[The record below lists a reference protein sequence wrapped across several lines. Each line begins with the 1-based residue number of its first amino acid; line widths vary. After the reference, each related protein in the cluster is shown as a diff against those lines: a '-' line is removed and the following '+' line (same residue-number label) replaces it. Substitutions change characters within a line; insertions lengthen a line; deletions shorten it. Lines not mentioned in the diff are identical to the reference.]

1 MFRDI
6 VYCSFKYSIPSD
18 NGIKSFLNFVGGKY
32 YIERSF
38 HKKNIII
45 VWTKTELNFVPFP
58 VLFLYCTFYKL
69 KGRSSKDVTP
79 LVEISTKKVL
89 KKTDEEDDE
98 SHELLT
104 DAYLGLQFQ
113 MPTMPFIKFLLISG
127 KEAAEKHIERSKSF
141 RSSTSDSSTS
151 DPSTSDSSTF
161 DPSTSS
167 SGRGV
172 PLHGTFEY
180 INFFY
185 LVYLYRLLD
194 IAIT

>member
-1 MFRDI
+1 MAYILIYKLCFSLGFSLKKNR
-6 VYCSFKYSIPSD
+6 YNWFKTNVSRYPSD

-38 HKKNIII
+38 HKKNIKI

-69 KGRSSKDVTP
+69 KGTSSKDVTP

-113 MPTMPFIKFLLISG
+113 MPTMPFIKFMLISG
-127 KEAAEKHIERSKSF
+127 KQYLFLSLLTIGTTNCYKIITTTTTQTLRY
-141 RSSTSDSSTS
+141 SSIDTS
-151 DPSTSDSSTF
+151 
-161 DPSTSS
+161 
-167 SGRGV
+167 
-172 PLHGTFEY
+172 
-180 INFFY
+180 
-185 LVYLYRLLD
+185 
-194 IAIT
+194 

>member
-1 MFRDI
+1 M
-6 VYCSFKYSIPSD
+6 Y
-18 NGIKSFLNFVGGKY
+18 
-32 YIERSF
+32 
-38 HKKNIII
+38 
-45 VWTKTELNFVPFP
+45 T
-58 VLFLYCTFYKL
+58 L
-69 KGRSSKDVTP
+69 KGTSSKDVTP

-151 DPSTSDSSTF
+151 DSSTSDPSTSDSSTF

>member
-1 MFRDI
+1 LF
-6 VYCSFKYSIPSD
+6 
-18 NGIKSFLNFVGGKY
+18 
-32 YIERSF
+32 
-38 HKKNIII
+38 
-45 VWTKTELNFVPFP
+45 
-58 VLFLYCTFYKL
+58 LFLYFFSTFYKL
-69 KGRSSKDVTP
+69 KGTSSKDVTP

-151 DPSTSDSSTF
+151 DSSTSDPSTSDSSTSDSSTSDSSTSDSSTF

>member
-1 MFRDI
+1 MF
-6 VYCSFKYSIPSD
+6 
-18 NGIKSFLNFVGGKY
+18 
-32 YIERSF
+32 
-38 HKKNIII
+38 
-45 VWTKTELNFVPFP
+45 
-58 VLFLYCTFYKL
+58 LFLYFFSTFYKL
-69 KGRSSKDVTP
+69 KGTSSKDVTP

-151 DPSTSDSSTF
+151 DSSTSDPSTSDSSTF